1 MPYERAPSG
10 GGARIALMNAQPG
23 LQITVNGRALSL
35 AEGSTV
41 ADLIGELRVG
51 GRYAVEVNRQIV
63 PRSEHGKTL
72 LQAGDRVEIVQ
83 AIGGG

>member
-1 MPYERAPSG
+1 MSV
-10 GGARIALMNAQPG
+10 QPG
-23 LQITVNGRALSL
+23 MQITVNGRPRSLSD
-35 AEGSTV
+35 GSTV

-63 PRSEHGKTL
+63 PRSEHGRTL
-72 LQAGDRVEIVQ
+72 LKAGDRVEIVQ

>member
-1 MPYERAPSG
+1 MSAKPE
-10 GGARIALMNAQPG
+10 
-23 LQITVNGRALSL
+23 LQVTVNGRPLPLS
-35 AEGSTV
+35 EGSSV
-41 ADLIGELRVG
+41 ADLIREVGVG

>member
-1 MPYERAPSG
+1 MSAVLSVV
-10 GGARIALMNAQPG
+10 MNASPA
-23 LQITVNGRALSL
+23 LQITVNGGSMSLSDG
-35 AEGSTV
+35 ATV
-41 ADLIGELRVG
+41 ADLIRGLGVG
-51 GRYAVEVNRQIV
+51 GRYAVEVNKRIV